1 MNDNNSVT
9 ALLPMKGHSERVP
22 SKNTRM
28 FGKDPLFFHILR
40 SLESANFVSEI
51 IVDTDSPKITSLIEQ
66 NFPDVVII
74 TRPQH
79 LLGDKVPMTAII
91 EHDVQYVKTEHFL
104 QTHATNPLLKGDT
117 IDHAIECYFEG
128 LNKGFDS
135 VMGVTKHQ
143 TRFYD
148 NNKKPVNHDPDIML
162 PSQDMLPLYE
172 DNSNFYITS
181 VDDFFKNNNR
191 VGNNPLLIEV
201 PKIESI
207 DIDEEEDFIIAE
219 AVYNYLVDGGKR
231 YECTSKIK

>member
-1 MNDNNSVT
+1 MIAYMDKNYSVT

-22 SKNTRM
+22 SKNIRM
-28 FGKDPLFFHILR
+28 FGDEPLFFHILR

-51 IVDTDSPKITSLIEQ
+51 IVDTDSPKITSLIEH
-66 NFPDVVII
+66 NFPDVII
-74 TRPQH
+74 IERPHH

-91 EHDVQYVKTEHFL
+91 EHDVKYIKTDHFL

-117 IDHAIECYFEG
+117 IDHAIECYFDG

-148 NNKKPVNHDPDIML
+148 HNKKPVNHDPDIML

-181 VDDFFKNNNR
+181 VENFIQNNNR

-201 PKIESI
+201 PKIESL

-219 AVYNYLVDGGKR
+219 AVFNCHEGK
-231 YECTSKIK
+231 

>member
-1 MNDNNSVT
+1 MYLNENYTLT
-9 ALLPMKGHSERVP
+9 ALVPMKGHSERVP
-22 SKNTRM
+22 SKNIRP
-28 FGKDPLFFHILR
+28 FGGEPLFYHIIK
-40 SLESANFVSEI
+40 SLISAKHVSEI
-51 IVDTDSPKITSLIEQ
+51 IVDTDSPKIMSIIGQ
-66 NFPDVVII
+66 NFPDVVILK
-74 TRPQH
+74 RPQH

-91 EHDVQYVKTEHFL
+91 EHDVQYVKTDHFL

-117 IDHAIECYFEG
+117 IDHAIECYFDR

-148 NNKKPVNHDPDIML
+148 HNKKPVNHDPDIMR

-181 VDDFFKNNNR
+181 VDCFIKNNNR

-219 AVYNYLVDGGKR
+219 AVYEFNRK
-231 YECTSKIK
+231 